1 MYRSDKGRNQLPR
14 DRAEKQQLA
23 AEHKKALAARLPWMR
38 GPAVEATGDGPG
50 RPSKARNGL
59 DQPTATSPSGG
70 SAVAPP
76 AARQVSKE
84 APPAV
89 FALPLWADDA
99 TTSLKTATS
108 VEALASELLHAA
120 ETKVSGLVLLWPGS
134 LRSLGMVHAVAC
146 AVRWH
151 QGDKQGVRTLVYPAK
166 ANFLQALN
174 HAHIDRAAL
183 VRLAQR
189 LEEAVSGCT
198 NSSVTVSLPQK
209 DAFWFALN
217 SVRADASGEIHPTLA
232 ELLPHFFA
240 DKDFQSWKACDGD
253 LLRYVKARI
262 TDVDHRRALS
272 NLSLRAIGEIDN
284 APDALLAV
292 SWKASEADMQQCLK
306 SLRNGRQPDVLL
318 LDATRALRRDNPSWK
333 TNIVKFL
340 DCAWEVWR
348 ERIPPVLLVIDEPHV
363 RTQLGQELEKRAKK
377 NSPAAAWLLRSGL
390 PVRGAICAVSGDSL
404 MPQVRPEPLKPES
417 RQIVVNVVDTEA
429 ANVIEMLTRIRNAV
443 TNPTWADAMD
453 AAAGYLARLAALP
466 SSTRVLV
473 NWLGEADVPMA
484 VRQNYAWPVYKSKL
498 EVIRNDPTFGER
510 PRLERVITKGDEMW
524 RNYENGTPLARM
536 LAELIEQRTRGT
548 EKCCLVFT
556 KPTARRLAE
565 RYFET
570 YDGYPEGA
578 GFEVLR
584 DCVRFVVSRN
594 LKAETDAPRNETLIF
609 VGLDEVSLRM
619 LVLEP
624 RISSPAYVLL
634 TRRNAAYLK
643 ATIKAIRALA
653 GFASLSSRLDALWHQ
668 LPEFPDIDEYT
679 LFKRGDFVLP
689 TFSFEQGL
697 SSVVNEHEE
706 HDPNAWELVLDS
718 GAVVKRSP
726 AARAYL
732 YDPALG
738 HTSTRGFK
746 GVDVLDLQEGDR
758 LFVMSLELRELTE
771 AALKEAGVPIS
782 HDRRFEEDLRRYHR
796 TVSDLAAQIPGTTLS
811 LRAAHLHEAITHAL
825 GPKGAPPAK
834 GTVRAW
840 LDVDR
845 YAGRS
850 FDDAKPGAPRNEAHF
865 KAFAKTLGMNDIH
878 AVYFWKA
885 VIQPLRGVRRA
896 DGRRVSDVYAEML
909 LEPES
914 TVVHRRLRPEV
925 VKMLFERAKENIHTV
940 EAIRKPQ
947 GEVKNE

>member
-1 MYRSDKGRNQLPR
+1 MG
-14 DRAEKQQLA
+14 
-23 AEHKKALAARLPWMR
+23 
-38 GPAVEATGDGPG
+38 
-50 RPSKARNGL
+50 
-59 DQPTATSPSGG
+59 
-70 SAVAPP
+70 
-76 AARQVSKE
+76 
-84 APPAV
+84 
-89 FALPLWADDA
+89 LPLWADDA
-99 TTSLKTATS
+99 ATQLKAASS
-108 VEALASELLHAA
+108 VEALASQLLHAGQ
-120 ETKVSGLVLLWPGS
+120 TKLSGLVLLWPGS

-146 AVRWH
+146 AARWH

-174 HAHIDRAAL
+174 HAHIDRSAL
-183 VRLAQR
+183 VRLAQH
-189 LEEAVSGCT
+189 LVEVKPNPA
-198 NSSVTVSLPQK
+198 VTVSLPEK
-209 DAFWFALN
+209 DPFWLALN
-217 SVRADASGEIHPTLA
+217 SVKSDASGDIHPTLA

-272 NLSLRAIGEIDN
+272 NLSLRALGGIDN
-284 APDALLAV
+284 APDALLAI
-292 SWKASEADMQQCLK
+292 SWKASEYDIRQALR
-306 SLRNGRQPDVLL
+306 SLRNCRQPDVLL
-318 LDATRALRRDNPSWK
+318 LDATRALRKDNPSWK
-333 TNIVKFL
+333 TNFVKFL

-348 ERIPPVLLVIDEPHV
+348 DCTPPVLMVIDEPHV
-363 RTQLGQELEKRAKK
+363 RTQLLQELEKRAKK
-377 NSPAAAWLLRSGL
+377 QSAAAAWLLRSGL
-390 PVRGAICAVSGDSL
+390 PVFGAVCTVNGDSL
-404 MPQVRPEPLKPES
+404 MPVSRPEPLSPEP
-417 RQIVVNVVDTEA
+417 RQIVINVADTEA
-429 ANVIEMLTRIRNAV
+429 SKVIESLTRVRRDV
-443 TNPTWADAMD
+443 TNPAWAEAMGE
-453 AAAGYLARLAALP
+453 AAAYLTRLAALP

-498 EVIRNDPTFGER
+498 EAVRNDAAFGER
-510 PRLERVITKGDEMW
+510 PRLDRVIAKGDEMW

-536 LAELIEQRTRGT
+536 LAELIEERTRGT

-584 DCVRFVVSRN
+584 DSVRFVVSRN
-594 LKAETDAPRNETLIF
+594 LESEVDAPRNETLIF
-609 VGLDEVSLRM
+609 VGLDEVSLR
-619 LVLEP
+619 LLILEP

-634 TRRNAAYLK
+634 TRRNAAYLR
-643 ATIKAIRALA
+643 ATIKAVRALP
-653 GFASLSSRLDALWHQ
+653 GFASLSSRLDTLWQQ
-668 LPEFPDIDEYT
+668 LPDFPDIDEDT
-679 LFKRGDFVLP
+679 VFRRGDFVLP

-697 SSVVNEHEE
+697 SSAINEHEE

-718 GAVVKRSP
+718 GASVRRSP
-726 AARAYL
+726 GARAYL
-732 YDPALG
+732 YEPTLT

-746 GVDVLDLQEGDR
+746 GADVADLQEGDR

-796 TVSDLAAQIPGTTLS
+796 AVSDLAAQIPGATLS

-825 GPKGAPPAK
+825 GPKGAPPVE

-840 LDVDR
+840 LDVER
-845 YAGRS
+845 FAGRS
-850 FDDAKPGAPRNEAHF
+850 FDDAKPGAPRSEAHF
-865 KAFAKTLGMNDIH
+865 KAFAKTLGMDDIH

-914 TVVHRRLRPEV
+914 TVVHRRLKPGV
-925 VKMLFERAKENIHTV
+925 VQMLFERAKENIHTI

-947 GEVKNE
+947 GEAKNE

>member
-1 MYRSDKGRNQLPR
+1 MYRPDKGRKPLPD

-23 AEHKKALAARLPWMR
+23 VEQKKALVAKLLFARTPAADTESRHTGKAATSR
-38 GPAVEATGDGPG
+38 NGAAGPAPSPPPG
-50 RPSKARNGL
+50 TP
-59 DQPTATSPSGG
+59 P
-70 SAVAPP
+70 VAP
-76 AARQVSKE
+76 AAIRQAPGE
-84 APPAV
+84 APPATMG
-89 FALPLWADDA
+89 LPLWADDA
-99 TTSLKTATS
+99 TTSLKTAS
-108 VEALASELLHAA
+108 AVEALASQLLHAA
-120 ETKVSGLVLLWPGS
+120 QTKFSGLVLLWPGS

-146 AVRWH
+146 AARWH
-151 QGDKQGVRTLVYPAK
+151 QGDKQGMRTLVYPAK

-174 HAHIDRAAL
+174 HAHVDRTAL
-183 VRLAQR
+183 IRLAQH
-189 LEEAVSGCT
+189 LVEVKPNPA
-198 NSSVTVSLPQK
+198 VTVSLPGK
-209 DAFWFALN
+209 DPFWLALN
-217 SVRADASGEIHPTLA
+217 SVRADASGDIHPTLA

-262 TDVDHRRALS
+262 TDLDHRRALS
-272 NLSLRAIGEIDN
+272 NLSLRALGVIDN

-292 SWKASEADMQQCLK
+292 SWKASEAEIRQCLK

-390 PVRGAICAVSGDSL
+390 PVRGAICTVNGDTL
-404 MPQVRPEPLKPES
+404 MPVSRPEPLKPES
-417 RQIVVNVVDTEA
+417 RQIVVNVADTEA
-429 ANVIEMLTRIRNAV
+429 ANVIEMLTRIRSAV
-443 TNPTWADAMD
+443 TNPAWGDAMD
-453 AAAGYLARLAALP
+453 EAAGYLTRLSALP

-473 NWLGEADVPMA
+473 NWLSEADVPMA

-510 PRLERVITKGDEMW
+510 QRLERVIARGDEMW

-594 LKAETDAPRNETLIF
+594 LEAEVDAPPKETLIF

-643 ATIKAIRALA
+643 ATIKAIRALP
-653 GFASLSSRLDALWHQ
+653 GFASLSSRLDALWQQ

-718 GAVVKRSP
+718 GAIVKRSP
-726 AARAYL
+726 TARAYL
-732 YDPALG
+732 YDPALA

-746 GVDVLDLQEGDR
+746 GVDVSDLQEGDR

-796 TVSDLAAQIPGTTLS
+796 TVSDLVAQIPGATLS
-811 LRAAHLHEAITHAL
+811 LRAAHLHEAIIHAL
-825 GPKGAPPAK
+825 GPKGVPPAE

-845 YAGRS
+845 YTGRS
-850 FDDAKPGAPRNEAHF
+850 FEDAKPGAPRNEAHF
-865 KAFAKTLGMNDIH
+865 KAFANTLGMNDIH

-925 VKMLFERAKENIHTV
+925 VKVLFERAKENIHTV

-947 GEVKNE
+947 GEVKDE

>member
-1 MYRSDKGRNQLPR
+1 MYGPHKGRNHLPA

-23 AEHKKALAARLPWMR
+23 VEQKKMLAAKLPWMR
-38 GPAVEATGDGPG
+38 APAADAEKVQ
-50 RPSKARNGL
+50 PSKSSTSGYDPAR
-59 DQPTATSPSGG
+59 
-70 SAVAPP
+70 P
-76 AARQVSKE
+76 AAPSQVSNSRAAPE
-84 APPAV
+84 ALLATMG
-89 FALPLWADDA
+89 LPLWADDA
-99 TTSLKTATS
+99 TTSLKVASS
-108 VEALASELLHAA
+108 VEALASQLLHAA
-120 ETKVSGLVLLWPGS
+120 QSKLSGLVLLWPGS
-134 LRSLGMVHAVAC
+134 PRSLGVAHAVAC
-146 AVRWH
+146 AARWH
-151 QGDKQGVRTLVYPAK
+151 QGDKRGIRTLVYPAK

-174 HAHIDRAAL
+174 HAHIDRTAL
-183 VRLAQR
+183 VRLAQH
-189 LEEAVSGCT
+189 LVEVEPNPA
-198 NSSVTVSLPQK
+198 VTVSLPQK
-209 DAFWFALN
+209 DSFWLALN
-217 SVRADASGEIHPTLA
+217 SVRADALGDIHPTLA

-240 DKDFQSWKACDGD
+240 DKDFRAWKACDGE

-272 NLSLRAIGEIDN
+272 NLSLRELGEIDN

-292 SWKASEADMQQCLK
+292 SWKASEHDIRQCLK

-318 LDATRALRRDNPSWK
+318 LNATRALRRDNPSWK
-333 TNIVKFL
+333 TNIVKFV

-348 ERIPPVLLVIDEPHV
+348 ERIPPVRMVIDEPHV
-363 RTQLGQELEKRAKK
+363 RTQLLQELEKRAKK
-377 NSPAAAWLLRSGL
+377 HSPAAAWLLRSGL
-390 PVRGAICAVSGDSL
+390 PVRGAICTVNGDSL
-404 MPQVRPEPLKPES
+404 IPASRPEPLNPES
-417 RQIVVNVVDTEA
+417 RQIVINVADTEA
-429 ANVIEMLTRIRNAV
+429 ARVIEMLSRVRHDVA
-443 TNPTWADAMD
+443 NPAWGEAMD
-453 AAAGYLARLAALP
+453 EAAGYLARLAALP

-473 NWLGEADVPMA
+473 NWLSEADVPMA

-498 EVIRNDPTFGER
+498 EVIRNDPAFGER
-510 PRLERVITKGDEMW
+510 ARLERVIAKGDEMW
-524 RNYENGTPLARM
+524 RNYENGSPLARM

-584 DCVRFVVSRN
+584 DSVRFVVSRG
-594 LKAETDAPRNETLIF
+594 LESEIDAPRKETLIF

-619 LVLEP
+619 LILEP

-643 ATIKAIRALA
+643 ATIKAIRTLPD
-653 GFASLSSRLDALWHQ
+653 FASLNSRLDVLWQQ

-679 LFKRGDFVLP
+679 LFRRDDFVMP

-697 SSVVNEHEE
+697 SSVINEHEE

-718 GAVVKRSP
+718 GALIKRSP
-726 AARAYL
+726 TARAYL
-732 YDPALG
+732 YDPTLA

-746 GVDVLDLQEGDR
+746 GVDVSELQEGDR

-796 TVSDLAAQIPGTTLS
+796 TVSELAAQIPGATMGAKAG
-811 LRAAHLHEAITHAL
+811 RLHEAITNAL
-825 GPKGAPPAK
+825 GPNGASPAES
-834 GTVRAW
+834 TVRSW

-845 YAGRS
+845 FAGRS
-850 FDDAKPGAPRNEAHF
+850 FDDAKPGAPRIEAHF
-865 KAFAKTLGMNDIH
+865 KAFAKTLGMDDIH

-914 TVVHRRLRPEV
+914 TVVHRRLNTAV
-925 VKMLFERAKENIHTV
+925 VKTLFERAKENIHTI
-940 EAIRKPQ
+940 EAIRRPL
-947 GEVKNE
+947 GEVKDE

>member
-1 MYRSDKGRNQLPR
+1 MYRPDKGRKQLPD
-14 DRAEKQQLA
+14 DRAEKKQLA
-23 AEHKKALAARLPWMR
+23 VEQKKALAAKLLFARAVSADAESR
-38 GPAVEATGDGPG
+38 QTGNGAISGNGAAGPA
-50 RPSKARNGL
+50 SS
-59 DQPTATSPSGG
+59 SPLGS
-70 SAVAPP
+70 SAVAP
-76 AARQVSKE
+76 AATPQAPRE
-84 APPAV
+84 APPA
-89 FALPLWADDA
+89 AMGLPLWADDA
-99 TTSLKTATS
+99 TTSLKTASS
-108 VEALASELLHAA
+108 VEALASQLLHAA
-120 ETKVSGLVLLWPGS
+120 QTKFSGLVLLWPGS
-134 LRSLGMVHAVAC
+134 LRSLSMVHAVAC
-146 AVRWH
+146 AARWH

-183 VRLAQR
+183 IRLAQH
-189 LEEAVSGCT
+189 LVEVNPNPA
-198 NSSVTVSLPQK
+198 VTVSLPEK
-209 DAFWFALN
+209 DPFWLALN
-217 SVRADASGEIHPTLA
+217 SVRADATGDIHPTLA

-272 NLSLRAIGEIDN
+272 NLSLRALGEIDN

-292 SWKASEADMQQCLK
+292 SWKASEADIRHCLK

-333 TNIVKFL
+333 TNLVKFL

-348 ERIPPVLLVIDEPHV
+348 ERTPPVLLVIDEPHI

-377 NSPAAAWLLRSGL
+377 NSPAAAWLLRSDL
-390 PVRGAICAVSGDSL
+390 PVRGAICTVNGDSL
-404 MPQVRPEPLKPES
+404 MPQSRPEPVKPECKE
-417 RQIVVNVVDTEA
+417 IVVNVADTEA
-429 ANVIEMLTRIRNAV
+429 ANVIEMLTRIRSAV
-443 TNPTWADAMD
+443 TNPAWGDAMD
-453 AAAGYLARLAALP
+453 EAAGYLARLAALP

-498 EVIRNDPTFGER
+498 EVIRNDPTFAER
-510 PRLERVITKGDEMW
+510 PRLERVIAKGDEMW

-570 YDGYPEGA
+570 YDGYPAGA

-594 LKAETDAPRNETLIF
+594 LEAETDVPRNETLIF

-624 RISSPAYVLL
+624 RISSPAYALL

-643 ATIKAIRALA
+643 ATIKAIRALP
-653 GFASLSSRLDALWHQ
+653 GFASLSSRIDALWQQ
-668 LPEFPDIDEYT
+668 LPDFPDIDEYT

-732 YDPALG
+732 YDPALA

-746 GVDVLDLQEGDR
+746 GVDVSELQEGDR

-796 TVSDLAAQIPGTTLS
+796 TVSDLAAQIPGATLS
-811 LRAAHLHEAITHAL
+811 LRAEHLHEAITHAL
-825 GPKGAPPAK
+825 GPKGAPPAE

-850 FDDAKPGAPRNEAHF
+850 FDDAKPGAPRTEAHF
-865 KAFAKTLGMNDIH
+865 KAFSKTLGMNDIH

-914 TVVHRRLRPEV
+914 TVVHRRLKAEV

-947 GEVKNE
+947 GEVKDE

>member
-1 MYRSDKGRNQLPR
+1 MG
-14 DRAEKQQLA
+14 
-23 AEHKKALAARLPWMR
+23 
-38 GPAVEATGDGPG
+38 
-50 RPSKARNGL
+50 
-59 DQPTATSPSGG
+59 
-70 SAVAPP
+70 
-76 AARQVSKE
+76 
-84 APPAV
+84 
-89 FALPLWADDA
+89 LPLWADDA
-99 TTSLKTATS
+99 TTSLKTASS
-108 VEALASELLHAA
+108 VEALASQLLHAA
-120 ETKVSGLVLLWPGS
+120 QTKFSGLVLLWPGS

-146 AVRWH
+146 AARWH
-151 QGDKQGVRTLVYPAK
+151 QGDKQGIRTLVYPAK

-174 HAHIDRAAL
+174 HAHIDRTAL
-183 VRLAQR
+183 IRLAQR
-189 LEEAVSGCT
+189 LVEVKPNPA
-198 NSSVTVSLPQK
+198 VTVSLPEK
-209 DAFWFALN
+209 DPFWLALS
-217 SVRADASGEIHPTLA
+217 SVRADASGDIHPTLA

-240 DKDFQSWKACDGD
+240 DKDFHSWKACDGD

-272 NLSLRAIGEIDN
+272 NLSLRVLGEIDN

-292 SWKASEADMQQCLK
+292 SWKVSEVDIRQCLK

-318 LDATRALRRDNPSWK
+318 LDATRALRRDNSPWK
-333 TNIVKFL
+333 TNLVRFL

-348 ERIPPVLLVIDEPHV
+348 ERIPPVVLVIDEPHV
-363 RTQLGQELEKRAKK
+363 RTQFLQELAKRAKK
-377 NSPAAAWLLRSGL
+377 NSPAAAWLLGSGL
-390 PVRGAICAVSGDSL
+390 TVRGAICTVNGDSL
-404 MPQVRPEPLKPES
+404 MPVSRAEPLRPETRE
-417 RQIVVNVVDTEA
+417 IVVNVVDTEA
-429 ANVIEMLTRIRNAV
+429 AGVIEMLTRVRRDI
-443 TNPTWADAMD
+443 TNPAWAEAMD
-453 AAAGYLARLAALP
+453 EAAGYLTRLAALP

-473 NWLGEADVPMA
+473 NWLSEADVPMA

-498 EVIRNDPTFGER
+498 EVIRNDPTFGAR
-510 PRLERVITKGDEMW
+510 TRLERVIAKGDEMW

-536 LAELIEQRTRGT
+536 LADLIEQRTRGT
-548 EKCCLVFT
+548 EKCCLIFT

-584 DCVRFVVSRN
+584 DSVRLVVSRG
-594 LKAETDAPRNETLIF
+594 LESETEGPRKETLIF

-634 TRRNAAYLK
+634 TRRNAAYLT
-643 ATIKAIRALA
+643 ATIKAIRALP
-653 GFASLSSRLDALWHQ
+653 GFASLSSRLEVLWQQ

-679 LFKRGDFVLP
+679 LFRRGDFVLP

-697 SSVVNEHEE
+697 SSKVNKHEE

-718 GAVVKRSP
+718 GASVKRSP

-732 YDPALG
+732 YDPGLA
-738 HTSTRGFK
+738 HASTRGFK
-746 GVDVLDLQEGDR
+746 GVDVSELQEGDR

-796 TVSDLAAQIPGTTLS
+796 TVSDLATQLPGATLS
-811 LRAAHLHEAITHAL
+811 LKAAQLHEAITHAL
-825 GPKGAPPAK
+825 GLKGAPPAE

-840 LDVDR
+840 LDADR
-845 YAGRS
+845 YAGQS
-850 FDDAKPGAPRNEAHF
+850 FDDAKPGAPRTEAHF
-865 KAFAKTLGMNDIH
+865 KAFAKTLGMHDIH

-914 TVVHRRLRPEV
+914 TVVHRRLRPDV

-947 GEVKNE
+947 GEVKDE

>member
-1 MYRSDKGRNQLPR
+1 MYKPEKRRKQLPA
-14 DRAEKQQLA
+14 DRSEKQLLA
-23 AEHKKALAARLPWMR
+23 VEQKKALAAKLPWMR
-38 GPAVEATGDGPG
+38 AAAARAEDLESESPTTSGNGAIAHATHRPAASAPTEPQASGPVPYD
-50 RPSKARNGL
+50 
-59 DQPTATSPSGG
+59 
-70 SAVAPP
+70 APP
-76 AARQVSKE
+76 AAMT
-84 APPAV
+84 
-89 FALPLWADDA
+89 LPLWADDA
-99 TTSLKTATS
+99 TTSLKVASS
-108 VEALASELLHAA
+108 VEAVASQLLRSAQ
-120 ETKVSGLVLLWPGS
+120 TKVSGVVLLWPGS
-134 LRSLGMVHAVAC
+134 FRSLGMVHAVAC
-146 AVRWH
+146 ASRWN
-151 QGDKQGVRTLVYPAK
+151 QGDKQGMRTLAYPAK

-174 HAHIDRAAL
+174 HAHIDRLAL
-183 VRLAQR
+183 VQLAQKL
-189 LEEAVSGCT
+189 LEVEPNPV
-198 NSSVTVSLPQK
+198 VTGSCRDK
-209 DAFWFALN
+209 DPFWLALN
-217 SVRADASGEIHPTLA
+217 SVRADESGAIHPTLA

-262 TDVDHRRALS
+262 ADVDHRRAL
-272 NLSLRAIGEIDN
+272 NDLSLRTLGDINN

-292 SWKASEADMQQCLK
+292 SWKASEQDIRQCLK
-306 SLRNGRQPDVLL
+306 GLRNGRQPDALL
-318 LDATRALRRDNPSWK
+318 LDATRALRKDNPSWK
-333 TNIVKFL
+333 ANIVKFL

-348 ERIPPVLLVIDEPHV
+348 ERIPPVLMVIDEPHV
-363 RTQLGQELEKRAKK
+363 RTQFLQELEKRAKK
-377 NSPAAAWLLRSGL
+377 HSPAAAWLLRSGL
-390 PVRGAICAVSGDSL
+390 HMRGAICTVNGDSL
-404 MPQVRPEPLKPES
+404 MPASRPEPLNPEP
-417 RQIVVNVVDTEA
+417 RQIVINVADTEA
-429 ANVIEMLTRIRNAV
+429 ANVIEMLTRVRRDV
-443 TNPTWADAMD
+443 TNPAWGEPMGE
-453 AAAGYLARLAALP
+453 AAGYLARLAALP

-484 VRQNYAWPVYKSKL
+484 IRQNYAWPVYKSKL
-498 EVIRNDPTFGER
+498 EVIRNDPAFGER
-510 PRLERVITKGDEMW
+510 ARLERVIAKGDEMW
-524 RNYENGTPLARM
+524 RNYENGTPLARV

-584 DCVRFVVSRN
+584 DSVRFVVSRG
-594 LKAETDAPRNETLIF
+594 LESEVDAPRKETLIF

-619 LVLEP
+619 LILEP

-643 ATIKAIRALA
+643 ATMKAIRALP
-653 GFASLSSRLDALWHQ
+653 GFASLSNRLDALWQQ

-679 LFKRGDFVLP
+679 LFRRGDFVLP

-697 SSVVNEHEE
+697 TSVVNEHEE

-718 GAVVKRSP
+718 GACVKRSP
-726 AARAYL
+726 AARAYI
-732 YDPALG
+732 YDPALA

-746 GVDVLDLQEGDR
+746 GVDVSELQEGDR

-796 TVSDLAAQIPGTTLS
+796 TVSDLATQIPGATLS
-811 LRAAHLHEAITHAL
+811 LRATHLHEAITHAL
-825 GPKGAPPAK
+825 GPKGAPPAE

-850 FDDAKPGAPRNEAHF
+850 FDDAKPGAPRTEAHF
-865 KAFAKTLGMNDIH
+865 KAFAKTLGMTDIH

-925 VKMLFERAKENIHTV
+925 VKMLFERAKENIHTI

>member
-1 MYRSDKGRNQLPR
+1 MYRTDKRRKPLPD

-23 AEHKKALAARLPWMR
+23 VEQKKAL
-38 GPAVEATGDGPG
+38 
-50 RPSKARNGL
+50 
-59 DQPTATSPSGG
+59 
-70 SAVAPP
+70 VAKLLFTRPP
-76 AARQVSKE
+76 AADVEIRQTGKVATSSNGAAGPAPSLPLGTPPVAPAAIRQAPGE
-84 APPAV
+84 APPATMG
-89 FALPLWADDA
+89 LPLWADDA
-99 TTSLKTATS
+99 TTSLKIAS
-108 VEALASELLHAA
+108 AVDALASQLLHAA
-120 ETKVSGLVLLWPGS
+120 QTKFSGLVLLWPGS
-134 LRSLGMVHAVAC
+134 LRSLGMGHAVAC
-146 AVRWH
+146 AARWH
-151 QGDKQGVRTLVYPAK
+151 QGDKQGVRTLLYPAK

-174 HAHIDRAAL
+174 HARVDRTAL
-183 VRLAQR
+183 IRLAQH
-189 LEEAVSGCT
+189 LAEVKPNPA
-198 NSSVTVSLPQK
+198 VTVSLPGK
-209 DAFWFALN
+209 DPFWLALN
-217 SVRADASGEIHPTLA
+217 SVRADASGDIHPTLA

-240 DKDFQSWKACDGD
+240 DKDFQSWKACDGA

-262 TDVDHRRALS
+262 TDLDHRRALS
-272 NLSLRAIGEIDN
+272 NLSLRALGEIDN

-292 SWKASEADMQQCLK
+292 SWKASEADIRQCLK

-333 TNIVKFL
+333 TKIVKFL

-363 RTQLGQELEKRAKK
+363 RTQLEQELEKRAKK
-377 NSPAAAWLLRSGL
+377 SSPAAAWLLRSGL
-390 PVRGAICAVSGDSL
+390 PVRGAICTVSGDTL
-404 MPQVRPEPLKPES
+404 MPVSLPEPLKPES
-417 RQIVVNVVDTEA
+417 RQIVVNVADTEA
-429 ANVIEMLTRIRNAV
+429 ANVIEMLTRIRSAV
-443 TNPTWADAMD
+443 TNPAWGDAID
-453 AAAGYLARLAALP
+453 EAAVYLTRLAALP

-498 EVIRNDPTFGER
+498 EVIRNDPIFGER
-510 PRLERVITKGDEMW
+510 QRLERVIARGDEMW

-565 RYFET
+565 RYFEA

-584 DCVRFVVSRN
+584 DRVRFVVSRN
-594 LKAETDAPRNETLIF
+594 LQTEVDAPPKETLIF

-624 RISSPAYVLL
+624 CISSPAYVLL

-643 ATIKAIRALA
+643 ATIKAIRALP
-653 GFASLSSRLDALWHQ
+653 GFASLSSRLDALWQQ

-697 SSVVNEHEE
+697 SSVGNEHEE
-706 HDPNAWELVLDS
+706 HDPNAWELVLES
-718 GAVVKRSP
+718 GAIVKRSP

-732 YDPALG
+732 FDPALA

-746 GVDVLDLQEGDR
+746 GVDVSGLQEGDR

-782 HDRRFEEDLRRYHR
+782 HDRRFEEDLRRYHS
-796 TVSDLAAQIPGTTLS
+796 TVSDLVAQIPGATLS
-811 LRAAHLHEAITHAL
+811 LQAAHLHDAITHVL
-825 GPKGAPPAK
+825 GSKGAPPAEA
-834 GTVRAW
+834 TVRAW
-840 LDVDR
+840 LDVGR
-845 YAGRS
+845 YSCRS

-925 VKMLFERAKENIHTV
+925 VKVLFERAKENIHTV

-947 GEVKNE
+947 GEVKDE

>member
-1 MYRSDKGRNQLPR
+1 MYRPDKGRKPLPD
-14 DRAEKQQLA
+14 DRAEKQQIA
-23 AEHKKALAARLPWMR
+23 VEQKKALAAKLLFARAPR
-38 GPAVEATGDGPG
+38 VDAESRQTG
-50 RPSKARNGL
+50 KAPISSNG
-59 DQPTATSPSGG
+59 AAG
-70 SAVAPP
+70 SASSTPPGTPPVAP
-76 AARQVSKE
+76 ASTRQDPSE
-84 APPAV
+84 APPATMG
-89 FALPLWADDA
+89 LPLWADDA
-99 TTSLKTATS
+99 STSLKTAS
-108 VEALASELLHAA
+108 AVEALASQLLHAGQ
-120 ETKVSGLVLLWPGS
+120 TKFSGLVLLWPGS

-146 AVRWH
+146 ATRWH
-151 QGDKQGVRTLVYPAK
+151 QGDKQGMRTLVYPAK
-166 ANFLQALN
+166 ANFLQTLN
-174 HAHIDRAAL
+174 HAHVDRIAL
-183 VRLAQR
+183 IRLAQH
-189 LEEAVSGCT
+189 LVEVKPNPA
-198 NSSVTVSLPQK
+198 VTVSLPGK
-209 DAFWFALN
+209 DPFWLALN
-217 SVRADASGEIHPTLA
+217 SVRADASGDIHPTLA

-262 TDVDHRRALS
+262 TDLDHRRALS
-272 NLSLRAIGEIDN
+272 NLSLRALGDIAN

-292 SWKASEADMQQCLK
+292 SWKASEADIRQCLK
-306 SLRNGRQPDVLL
+306 SLRKGRQPDVLL

-390 PVRGAICAVSGDSL
+390 PVRGAICTVNGDSL
-404 MPQVRPEPLKPES
+404 MPVSRPEPLKPES
-417 RQIVVNVVDTEA
+417 RQIVVNVADTEA
-429 ANVIEMLTRIRNAV
+429 ANVIEMLTRIRSAV
-443 TNPTWADAMD
+443 TNPAWGNAIDE
-453 AAAGYLARLAALP
+453 AAGYLARLAALP

-510 PRLERVITKGDEMW
+510 QRLDRVIDRGDEMW

-570 YDGYPEGA
+570 YDGYPDGA

-594 LKAETDAPRNETLIF
+594 LEAELDVPPNETLIF

-624 RISSPAYVLL
+624 RISSPVYVLL

-643 ATIKAIRALA
+643 ATIKAIRALP
-653 GFASLSSRLDALWHQ
+653 GFASLSSRLDVLWQ
-668 LPEFPDIDEYT
+668 KLPEFPDIDEYT

-706 HDPNAWELVLDS
+706 QDPNAWALVLDS
-718 GAVVKRSP
+718 GAIVKRSP

-732 YDPALG
+732 YDPALA

-746 GVDVLDLQEGDR
+746 GVDVSEVQEGDR

-771 AALKEAGVPIS
+771 AALKAAGVPIS

-796 TVSDLAAQIPGTTLS
+796 TVSDLVAQIPGATLS
-811 LRAAHLHEAITHAL
+811 LRAVHLHEAITHAL
-825 GPKGAPPAK
+825 GPKGAPPAE

-840 LDVDR
+840 LDVGR
-845 YAGRS
+845 YTGRS
-850 FDDAKPGAPRNEAHF
+850 FDDAKPGAPRTEAHF

-914 TVVHRRLRPEV
+914 TVVHRRLRPDV

-947 GEVKNE
+947 GEVKDE

>member
-1 MYRSDKGRNQLPR
+1 MYRPDNGRTQFSA

-23 AEHKKALAARLPWMR
+23 IEQKKALAAKLPWMR
-38 GPAVEATGDGPG
+38 AQAENPEKSRSARLATSGNGAAGPAAAS
-50 RPSKARNGL
+50 RPSDSSSAPKALRPAPRNL
-59 DQPTATSPSGG
+59 
-70 SAVAPP
+70 PP
-76 AARQVSKE
+76 AAMG
-84 APPAV
+84 
-89 FALPLWADDA
+89 LPLWADDA
-99 TTSLKTATS
+99 TTSLKVASS
-108 VEALASELLHAA
+108 VEALAAQLLHAA
-120 ETKVSGLVLLWPGS
+120 QTKHSGLVMLWPGS

-146 AVRWH
+146 AARWH
-151 QGDKQGVRTLVYPAK
+151 QGDKQGMRTLVYPAK
-166 ANFLQALN
+166 SNFLQALN

-183 VRLAQR
+183 VRLAQH
-189 LEEAVSGCT
+189 LVEVKPNPA
-198 NSSVTVSLPQK
+198 VTVARPEK
-209 DAFWFALN
+209 DPFWLALN
-217 SVRADASGEIHPTLA
+217 SVSADASGDIHPTLA

-240 DKDFQSWKACDGD
+240 DREFQSWKACDGD

-272 NLSLRAIGEIDN
+272 SLSLRALGEIDN

-292 SWKASEADMQQCLK
+292 SWKAAEHDIRQAMR

-333 TNIVKFL
+333 TNLVKFL
-340 DCAWEVWR
+340 DCAWDVWR
-348 ERIPPVLLVIDEPHV
+348 ERIPPVLIVIDEPHL
-363 RTQLGQELEKRAKK
+363 RTQLLQEFEKRAKK
-377 NSPAAAWLLRSGL
+377 QSPAAAWLLGSGF
-390 PVRGAICAVSGDSL
+390 PVHGVVCAVTGDSL
-404 MPQVRPEPLKPES
+404 MPVARSESLSPEP
-417 RQIVVNVVDTEA
+417 RQIVVEVADTEA
-429 ANVIEMLTRIRNAV
+429 ANVIELLYRVRRDV
-443 TNPTWADAMD
+443 TNPTWGEAMD
-453 AAAGYLARLAALP
+453 QAAAYLSRLAALP

-498 EVIRNDPTFGER
+498 EAIRNDPAFE
-510 PRLERVITKGDEMW
+510 ERVRLKRVIDKGEEMW

-584 DCVRFVVSRN
+584 DCVRFVGSRN
-594 LKAETDAPRNETLIF
+594 LESEVDAHRKETLIF
-609 VGLDEVSLRM
+609 VGLDEASLRM
-619 LVLEP
+619 LILEP

-643 ATIKAIRALA
+643 ATIKAVRALS
-653 GFASLSSRLDALWHQ
+653 GFTTLSSRLDVLFQQ
-668 LPEFPDIDEYT
+668 LPDFPDIDEYT

-697 SSVVNEHEE
+697 SSIVRDHEE
-706 HDPNAWELVLDS
+706 HDPNAWEFVLDS
-718 GAVVKRSP
+718 GVSVKRSP
-726 AARAYL
+726 ATRAYL
-732 YDPALG
+732 YDPALA

-746 GVDVLDLQEGDR
+746 GVSVSDLQEGDR
-758 LFVMSLELRELTE
+758 LFVMTLELRELTE

-796 TVSDLAAQIPGTTLS
+796 TVRDLASQVPGATLS
-811 LRAAHLHEAITHAL
+811 LRAAYVHEAITREL
-825 GPKGAPPAK
+825 GPRGVPPAE

-840 LDVDR
+840 LDVER
-845 YAGRS
+845 FAGRS
-850 FDDAKPGAPRNEAHF
+850 FDDAKPGAPRSEGHF
-865 KAFAKTLGMNDIH
+865 KAFAKTLAMDDIH

-896 DGRRVSDVYAEML
+896 DGRRLSDVYAEML

-914 TVVHRRLRPEV
+914 TVVHRRLRPTV
-925 VKMLFERAKENIHTV
+925 VQMLFERAKENVHHI
-940 EAIRKPQ
+940 EAIHRPK
-947 GEVKNE
+947 GEMKDE

>member
-1 MYRSDKGRNQLPR
+1 MYRPDKGRKQLPD

-23 AEHKKALAARLPWMR
+23 VEQKKLLAAKLLLPR
-38 GPAVEATGDGPG
+38 AKPADAVGKHTDKVAAPGNGAAGPVSSSPPISPAVSSAITRAASREA
-50 RPSKARNGL
+50 L
-59 DQPTATSPSGG
+59 
-70 SAVAPP
+70 SAAM
-76 AARQVSKE
+76 R
-84 APPAV
+84 
-89 FALPLWADDA
+89 LPLWADDA
-99 TTSLKTATS
+99 TTSLKTASS
-108 VEALASELLHAA
+108 VEALASQFLHAA
-120 ETKVSGLVLLWPGS
+120 ETKLSGFVLLWPGS
-134 LRSLGMVHAVAC
+134 LRSLSMVHAVAC
-146 AVRWH
+146 ADRWH
-151 QGDKQGVRTLVYPAK
+151 QGDKHGVRTLVYPAK
-166 ANFLQALN
+166 ANFLHALN

-183 VRLAQR
+183 IRLAQHLVEVR
-189 LEEAVSGCT
+189 PNPA
-198 NSSVTVSLPQK
+198 VTVSLPEK
-209 DAFWFALN
+209 DPFWLALN
-217 SVRADASGEIHPTLA
+217 SLRADASGDIHPTLA

-240 DKDFQSWKACDGD
+240 DKDFHSWKACDGD

-262 TDVDHRRALS
+262 TDIDHRRALS
-272 NLSLRAIGEIDN
+272 NLSLRTLGEIDD

-292 SWKASEADMQQCLK
+292 SWKASEADIRKCIK
-306 SLRNGRQPDVLL
+306 SLRSGRQPDVLL

-333 TNIVKFL
+333 ANIVKFL

-363 RTQLGQELEKRAKK
+363 RTQIGQELEKRAKK
-377 NSPAAAWLLRSGL
+377 NSPGAAWLLRSGL
-390 PVRGAICAVSGDSL
+390 PVRGAICTVNGDSL
-404 MPQVRPEPLKPES
+404 MPLARPEPLKPET
-417 RQIVVNVVDTEA
+417 RQIVVNVTDTEA
-429 ANVIEMLTRIRNAV
+429 ANVIEMLTRIRSAV
-443 TNPTWADAMD
+443 TNPAWSDAMD
-453 AAAGYLARLAALP
+453 EVAGYLARLAALP

-484 VRQNYAWPVYKSKL
+484 VRQNYAWPIYKSKL
-498 EVIRNDPTFGER
+498 EAIRNDPTFGER
-510 PRLERVITKGDEMW
+510 LRLERVIAKGDEMW
-524 RNYENGTPLARM
+524 RNYENGTPLARI

-594 LKAETDAPRNETLIF
+594 LEAETDAPRKETLIF

-634 TRRNAAYLK
+634 TRRNAAYLR
-643 ATIKAIRALA
+643 ATIKAIRALP
-653 GFASLSSRLDALWHQ
+653 GFASLSSRLDALWQQ

-697 SSVVNEHEE
+697 SSVVNDYQEQ
-706 HDPNAWELVLDS
+706 DPNAWELVLDS

-726 AARAYL
+726 SARAYL
-732 YDPALG
+732 YDPALA

-746 GVDVLDLQEGDR
+746 GVDVTDLEEGDR

-825 GPKGAPPAK
+825 GPKGAPPAE

-850 FDDAKPGAPRNEAHF
+850 FDDAKPGAPRTEAHF
-865 KAFAKTLGMNDIH
+865 KAFAKTLGMSDIH

-925 VKMLFERAKENIHTV
+925 VKMLFERARENTHTV

-947 GEVKNE
+947 GEVKDE

>member
-1 MYRSDKGRNQLPR
+1 MYRPDKGKKQLPD

-23 AEHKKALAARLPWMR
+23 AERKKALTANLPWMR
-38 GPAVEATGDGPG
+38 GTAAASERPQPSQPSNVAEGPAVA
-50 RPSKARNGL
+50 RPTSSAPSAPHLARHTPR
-59 DQPTATSPSGG
+59 DA
-70 SAVAPP
+70 P
-76 AARQVSKE
+76 AA
-84 APPAV
+84 AMG
-89 FALPLWADDA
+89 LPLWADDA
-99 TTSLKTATS
+99 TTPLKAAGA
-108 VEALASELLHAA
+108 VETLASQLLYTAQN
-120 ETKVSGLVLLWPGS
+120 KFSGVLLLWPGS
-134 LRSLGMVHAVAC
+134 LRSLGMAHAVAC
-146 AVRWH
+146 ATRWH

-174 HAHIDRAAL
+174 HAHIDRSAL
-183 VRLAQR
+183 VRLAQH
-189 LEEAVSGCT
+189 LVEVKPNPA
-198 NSSVTVSLPQK
+198 VTVSLPEK
-209 DAFWFALN
+209 DPFWLALN
-217 SVRADASGEIHPTLA
+217 SIKSDGSGAIHPTLA

-240 DKDFQSWKACDGD
+240 DKDYQSWKACDGD

-272 NLSLRAIGEIDN
+272 SLSLRALGEIDN

-292 SWKASEADMQQCLK
+292 SWRASEHDIRQCLK
-306 SLRNGRQPDVLL
+306 SLRTGRQPEVLL
-318 LDATRALRRDNPSWK
+318 LDATRSLRKDNPTWK
-333 TNIVKFL
+333 ANLVKFL
-340 DCAWEVWR
+340 DCAWETWR
-348 ERIPPVLLVIDEPHV
+348 DRLPPVLIVVDEPHV
-363 RTQLGQELEKRAKK
+363 RTQLWQELEKRAKK
-377 NSPAAAWLLRSGL
+377 NSAAAAALLRSGL
-390 PVRGAICAVSGDSL
+390 PIRGTVCTVNGDSL
-404 MPQVRPEPLKPES
+404 MPAARHEPLTPEPRK
-417 RQIVVNVVDTEA
+417 IVVNVADTEA
-429 ANVIEMLTRIRNAV
+429 ANAIEMLTRVRREV
-443 TNPTWADAMD
+443 TNPTWGDEMD
-453 AAAGYLARLAALP
+453 EAAGYLARLAALP

-473 NWLGEADVPMA
+473 NWLNEADVPMG

-498 EVIRNDPTFGER
+498 AAIRNDPTFGER
-510 PRLERVITKGDEMW
+510 TRLDRVIAKGDEMW

-578 GFEVLR
+578 GFEILR
-584 DCVRFVVSRN
+584 DSVRFVVSRN
-594 LKAETDAPRNETLIF
+594 LDLEADAPRKETLIF

-624 RISSPAYVLL
+624 CISSPAYVLL
-634 TRRNAAYLK
+634 TRRNAAYLE
-643 ATIKAIRALA
+643 ATIRAVRTLP
-653 GFASLSSRLDALWHQ
+653 GFSSLSSRLEVLWKQ

-706 HDPNAWELVLDS
+706 HDPTAWELVLDS
-718 GAVVKRSP
+718 GASVKRSP
-726 AARAYL
+726 AARAYR
-732 YDPALG
+732 YDPALA

-746 GVDVLDLQEGDR
+746 GLDVSELQEGDR
-758 LFVMSLELRELTE
+758 IFVMSLELRELTE
-771 AALKEAGVPIS
+771 AALKEAGIPIS

-796 TVSDLAAQIPGTTLS
+796 AVSERVAQISGATLS
-811 LRAAHLHEAITHAL
+811 LKAAHLHDAITHAL
-825 GPKGAPPAK
+825 GPKVAPPAE

-840 LDVDR
+840 LDVER
-845 YAGRS
+845 FAGRS
-850 FDDAKPGAPRNEAHF
+850 FDDAKPGAPRTEAHF
-865 KAFAKTLGMNDIH
+865 KAFAKTLGMDDIH

-914 TVVHRRLRPEV
+914 TVVHRRLKPAIV
-925 VKMLFERAKENIHTV
+925 QMLFERAKENIHTV

-947 GEVKNE
+947 GEEKDE

>member
-1 MYRSDKGRNQLPR
+1 MYRPDKGWKQLPAE
-14 DRAEKQQLA
+14 RAEQQQLA
-23 AEHKKALAARLPWMR
+23 VEQKKALAAKLPWMR
-38 GPAVEATGDGPG
+38 DPATGLENGQSGKP
-50 RPSKARNGL
+50 ARSSSGVAE
-59 DQPTATSPSGG
+59 PASSSPLAG
-70 SAVAPP
+70 SP
-76 AARQVSKE
+76 AAPRAICQTHRDTPSTV
-84 APPAV
+84 PTV
-89 FALPLWADDA
+89 MGLPLWADDA
-99 TTSLKTATS
+99 TTSLKTAS
-108 VEALASELLHAA
+108 CVEVLASHLLQAA
-120 ETKVSGLVLLWPGS
+120 HTKSPGLVLLWPGS

-146 AVRWH
+146 AARWH
-151 QGDKQGVRTLVYPAK
+151 QGNKQGMRTLIYPAK

-174 HAHIDRAAL
+174 HTHIDRTAL
-183 VRLAQR
+183 VRLARHLVEVEQNP
-189 LEEAVSGCT
+189 A
-198 NSSVTVSLPQK
+198 VTVSLREK
-209 DAFWFALN
+209 DPFWLALN
-217 SVRADASGEIHPTLA
+217 SVRPDVSGEIHPTLA

-240 DKDFQSWKACDGD
+240 DKDFHSWPACDGD

-262 TDVDHRRALS
+262 TDADHRRALS
-272 NLSLRAIGEIDN
+272 NLSLRALGEIDK

-292 SWKASEADMQQCLK
+292 SWKASEQDIRQCLK
-306 SLRNGRQPDVLL
+306 SMRNGRQPEVLL
-318 LDATRALRRDNPSWK
+318 LDATRALRTDNPSWK

-340 DCAWEVWR
+340 ELAWEVWR
-348 ERIPPVLLVIDEPHV
+348 ECAPPVLLVIDEPHV
-363 RTQLGQELEKRAKK
+363 RTQLLQELEKRAKK
-377 NSPAAAWLLRSGL
+377 NSPAAARLLRSGL
-390 PVRGAICAVSGDSL
+390 PVRGTICTVNGDSL
-404 MPQVRPEPLKPES
+404 MPALQLEPLKPEA
-417 RQIVVNVVDTEA
+417 RKMVVNIADTEA
-429 ANVIEMLTRIRNAV
+429 AKVIEMLTRVRRDI
-443 TNPTWADAMD
+443 TNPAWGKAMD
-453 AAAGYLARLAALP
+453 EAAGYLARLAALP

-473 NWLGEADVPMA
+473 NWLSEADVPMA

-510 PRLERVITKGDEMW
+510 TRLERVIAKGDEMW
-524 RNYENGTPLARM
+524 RNYDNGTPLARM

-584 DCVRFVVSRN
+584 DSVRFVVSRG
-594 LKAETDAPRNETLIF
+594 LESETDAPHKETLIF

-634 TRRNAAYLK
+634 TRRNAAYLR
-643 ATIKAIRALA
+643 ATIKAIRALPD
-653 GFASLSSRLDALWHQ
+653 FASLSSRLEVLWQQ
-668 LPEFPDIDEYT
+668 LPEFPDIDDYT
-679 LFKRGDFVLP
+679 LFKRSDFVLP

-697 SSVVNEHEE
+697 SSVVNEHEA
-706 HDPNAWELVLDS
+706 HDPNAWELVLDN
-718 GAVVKRSP
+718 GASVKRSP
-726 AARAYL
+726 TVRAYL
-732 YDPALG
+732 YDPALA

-746 GVDVLDLQEGDR
+746 GVDVSDLQEGDR

-796 TVSDLAAQIPGTTLS
+796 TVSDLAAQIPGATLS
-811 LRAAHLHEAITHAL
+811 LRAAYLHEAIAHAL
-825 GPKGAPPAK
+825 GPKGAPPAE

-850 FDDAKPGAPRNEAHF
+850 FDDAKPGAPRTEAHF
-865 KAFAKTLGMNDIH
+865 KALAKTLGMNDIH

-925 VKMLFERAKENIHTV
+925 VKMLFERAKENIHTI
-940 EAIRKPQ
+940 EAIHKPK
-947 GEVKNE
+947 EK

>member
-1 MYRSDKGRNQLPR
+1 MYKSDKGRKQLPD
-14 DRAEKQQLA
+14 DRVEKHQLA
-23 AEHKKALAARLPWMR
+23 VEQKKALAAKLPWMR
-38 GPAVEATGDGPG
+38 A
-50 RPSKARNGL
+50 
-59 DQPTATSPSGG
+59 
-70 SAVAPP
+70 P
-76 AARQVSKE
+76 AAEAKNDQSGKPPTSGNSAAGLASRSPPGDLPIAPGASRQALRE
-84 APPAV
+84 APPATMR
-89 FALPLWADDA
+89 LPLWADDA
-99 TTSLKTATS
+99 TTSLKTASS
-108 VEALASELLHAA
+108 VEALASQLLHAA
-120 ETKVSGLVLLWPGS
+120 QTKLSGFVLLWPGS

-146 AVRWH
+146 AARWH
-151 QGDKQGVRTLVYPAK
+151 QGDKQGMRTLVYPAK

-174 HAHIDRAAL
+174 HAHIDRTAL
-183 VRLAQR
+183 IRLAQR
-189 LEEAVSGCT
+189 LVEVRP
-198 NSSVTVSLPQK
+198 NSAVTVSLPEK
-209 DAFWFALN
+209 DPFWLALN
-217 SVRADASGEIHPTLA
+217 CVRADASGDIHPTLA

-262 TDVDHRRALS
+262 TDVDHRRALG
-272 NLSLRAIGEIDN
+272 NLSLRVLGEIDN

-292 SWKASEADMQQCLK
+292 SWKASEVDIRQCLK

-318 LDATRALRRDNPSWK
+318 LDATRALRRDNSSWK
-333 TNIVKFL
+333 TNLVKFL

-348 ERIPPVLLVIDEPHV
+348 ERIPPVMLVIDEPHV
-363 RTQLGQELEKRAKK
+363 RTQLLQELAKRAKK
-377 NSPAAAWLLRSGL
+377 NSPAAAWLLGSGL
-390 PVRGAICAVSGDSL
+390 TIRGAICTVNGDSQ
-404 MPQVRPEPLKPES
+404 MPVSRPEPLKPET
-417 RQIVVNVVDTEA
+417 REIVVNVADTEA
-429 ANVIEMLTRIRNAV
+429 ASVIEMLTRIRRDI
-443 TNPTWADAMD
+443 TNPAWAEAMD
-453 AAAGYLARLAALP
+453 EAAGYLTRLAALP

-473 NWLGEADVPMA
+473 SWLGEADVPMA

-498 EVIRNDPTFGER
+498 EVIRNDPTFGGR
-510 PRLERVITKGDEMW
+510 ARLERVIAKGDEMW

-536 LAELIEQRTRGT
+536 LADLIEQRTRGT

-584 DCVRFVVSRN
+584 DSVRFVVSRG
-594 LKAETDAPRNETLIF
+594 LESETDAPRKETLIF

-634 TRRNAAYLK
+634 TRRNAAYLM
-643 ATIKAIRALA
+643 ATIKAIRALPD
-653 GFASLSSRLDALWHQ
+653 FESLSSRLDVLWQQ
-668 LPEFPDIDEYT
+668 LPEFPGIDEYT
-679 LFKRGDFVLP
+679 LFRRGDFVLP

-697 SSVVNEHEE
+697 SSIVNEHEE

-718 GAVVKRSP
+718 GASVKRSP

-732 YDPALG
+732 YDPALA

-746 GVDVLDLQEGDR
+746 GVDVSELQEGDR

-771 AALKEAGVPIS
+771 AALKEAGVPIN

-796 TVSDLAAQIPGTTLS
+796 TVSDLAAHLPGATLS

-825 GPKGAPPAK
+825 GPKGAPPAE

-840 LDVDR
+840 LDADR

-850 FDDAKPGAPRNEAHF
+850 FDDAKPGAPRTEAHF
-865 KAFAKTLGMNDIH
+865 KAFAKTLGMHDIH

-940 EAIRKPQ
+940 EAIRKPL
-947 GEVKNE
+947 GEVKDE